1 MEHPSS
7 DGWSIHNPLSTVLQA
22 CSVPSSTGEFWE
34 VLQASC
40 SLCCQWGCADKKSS
54 RFLCRKK
61 NSFSERQA
69 RAQQLQQHAV
79 LGAESLLPPRRM
91 LATVARAF
99 LGLPWLQPG
108 DERSLLGRGL
118 PAALR
123 TAEPLSADPR
133 KTSAT
138 TLQPPHATA
147 TLPQE
152 RMQITPFFVV
162 FLVLKTGH
170 YLMTVWSTICYYTAT
185 LLPLRHSKGC
195 SWQDL

>member
-1 MEHPSS
+1 MAGASVTHFPPYYKPAQSPAPQGNFGRSCRLPAPCAANGDVLIRNPAASS
-7 DGWSIHNPLSTVLQA
+7 A
-22 CSVPSSTGEFWE
+22 E
-34 VLQASC
+34 
-40 SLCCQWGCADKKSS
+40 KKT
-54 RFLCRKK
+54 
-61 NSFSERQA
+61 SFSERQA

-79 LGAESLLPPRRM
+79 LGAESLLPPGRM

-108 DERSLLGRGL
+108 DECSLLGRGL

-123 TAEPLSADPR
+123 TAEPLRADPR